1 MSQEQMKALLES
13 CLYAFNE
20 MPNNQLNGCDYPS
33 TYALAGLKCVEAAR
47 RVRVFQLS
55 FDALLSEPETL
66 SLETV
71 KSEVIMPVDEPKH
84 IPIRM

>member
-33 TYALAGLKCVEAAR
+33 TYALAAALQR
-47 RVRVFQLS
+47 
-55 FDALLSEPETL
+55 ALNASKQRGE
-66 SLETV
+66 
-71 KSEVIMPVDEPKH
+71 
-84 IPIRM
+84 